1 MNTNLDEN
9 YIYKIL
15 NKNFLKKNK
24 SFVNTIGDDA
34 AVWKFGKKQIAISCD
49 SQIENIHFSQKFSN
63 LYEVA
68 YRSVT
73 IAISD
78 LSAMGANP
86 LFFTNSLNIKKG
98 MKDKKVNKIY
108 QGFKDAA
115 QDYNIE
121 LVGGNVVS
129 SNFFSIDITV
139 VGEIKKNFITRG
151 AKNNEKLYV
160 TGNIGSANA
169 GLRLLKKKAI
179 LNKPKELINSY
190 KRPSANIL
198 QSKILLSTGLV
209 SSMMDITDGLLI
221 DLRKLINFKNKN
233 LGAQLYWDKIPKSNL
248 LNKYF
253 RVSLIK
259 DIVLNGG
266 DDYQLLFTIKKNDD
280 KKFERIMKRNKID
293 VFNIGYTNNN
303 KSIRLEY
310 NGLNKIVKE
319 KGYIHKF

>member
-1 MNTNLDEN
+1 MDEN
-9 YIYKIL
+9 NIYKIL
-15 NKNFLKKNK
+15 NKGFIKQNK

-34 AVWKFGKKQIAISCD
+34 AIWKFGKKQIAISCD

-63 LYEVA
+63 LYEIG

-98 MKDKKVNKIY
+98 MQFKKINKIY
-108 QGFKDAA
+108 EGFKDAA

-121 LVGGNVVS
+121 LVGGNITS
-129 SNFFSIDITV
+129 SNFFSFDITV
-139 VGEIKKNFITRG
+139 VGDIKNNFISRG
-151 AKNNEKLYV
+151 AKNNEKIYV

-169 GLRLLKKKAI
+169 GLRLLKKKNI
-179 LNKPKELINSY
+179 LRKAKELINSY
-190 KRPSANIL
+190 KKPSPNIL
-198 QSKILLSTGLV
+198 ESKILSSTGSI
-209 SSMMDITDGLLI
+209 SSMMDITDGLLN

-253 RVSLIK
+253 KVSLIK

-266 DDYQLLFTIKKNDD
+266 DDYQLLFTVKKNHN
-280 KKFERIMKRNKID
+280 KKFEKLMKKNRID

-303 KSIRLEY
+303 KSIKLEF
-310 NGLNKIVKE
+310 NGSNKIVEE
-319 KGYIHKF
+319 KGYVHKF

>member
-1 MNTNLDEN
+1 MDEN
-9 YIYKIL
+9 NIYKLL
-15 NKNFLKKNK
+15 NKSFVKKNK

-34 AVWKFGKKQIAISCD
+34 AIWKFGKKQIAISCD
-49 SQIENIHFSQKFSN
+49 SQIENIHFTQKFSN
-63 LYEVA
+63 LYQIG
-68 YRSVT
+68 YRSIT

-98 MKDKKVNKIY
+98 MQVKEINKIY
-108 QGFKDAA
+108 EGFKDAA
-115 QDYNIE
+115 KDYNIE
-121 LVGGNVVS
+121 LVGGNIVS

-139 VGEIKKNFITRG
+139 VGDIKNNFISRG
-151 AKNNEKLYV
+151 AKNNENLYV

-169 GLRLLKKKAI
+169 GLRLLKKNI
-179 LNKPKELINSY
+179 STKPNELINSY
-190 KRPSANIL
+190 KKPSPNIL
-198 QSKILLSTGLV
+198 ESKILASTGLI
-209 SSMMDITDGLLI
+209 SSMMDITDGLLN

-233 LGAQLYWDKIPKSNL
+233 LGAQLYWNKIPKSNL

-253 RVSLIK
+253 KVSLVK

-266 DDYQLLFTIKKNDD
+266 DDYQLLFTVKKNHD
-280 KKFERIMKRNKID
+280 KKFEKLMKKNRID

-303 KSIRLEY
+303 KSIKLEL

-319 KGYIHKF
+319 KGYVHKF

>member
-1 MNTNLDEN
+1 MDEN
-9 YIYKIL
+9 NIYKLL
-15 NKNFLKKNK
+15 NKSFIKKNK

-34 AVWKFGKKQIAISCD
+34 AIWKFGKKQIAISCD
-49 SQIENIHFSQKFSN
+49 SQIENIHFTQKFSN
-63 LYEVA
+63 LYQIG
-68 YRSVT
+68 YRSIT

-98 MKDKKVNKIY
+98 MQVKEINKIY
-108 QGFKDAA
+108 EGFKAA
-115 QDYNIE
+115 AKDYNIE
-121 LVGGNVVS
+121 LVGGNIVS

-139 VGEIKKNFITRG
+139 VGDIKNNFISRG

-169 GLRLLKKKAI
+169 GLRLLKKNI
-179 LNKPKELINSY
+179 STKPNELINSY
-190 KRPSANIL
+190 KKPSPNIL
-198 QSKILLSTGLV
+198 ESKILASTGLI
-209 SSMMDITDGLLI
+209 SSMMDITDGLLN

-233 LGAQLYWDKIPKSNL
+233 LGAQLYWNKIPKSNL

-253 RVSLIK
+253 KVSLVK

-266 DDYQLLFTIKKNDD
+266 DDYQLLFTVKKNHD
-280 KKFERIMKRNKID
+280 KKFEKLMKKNRID

-303 KSIRLEY
+303 KSIKLEL

-319 KGYIHKF
+319 KGYVHKF

>member
-1 MNTNLDEN
+1 MDEN
-9 YIYKIL
+9 NIYKLL
-15 NKNFLKKNK
+15 NKSFVKKNK

-34 AVWKFGKKQIAISCD
+34 AIWKFGKKQIAISCD
-49 SQIENIHFSQKFSN
+49 SQIENIHFTQKFSN
-63 LYEVA
+63 LYQIG
-68 YRSVT
+68 YRSIT

-98 MKDKKVNKIY
+98 MQVKEINKIY
-108 QGFKDAA
+108 EGFKDAA
-115 QDYNIE
+115 KDYNIE
-121 LVGGNVVS
+121 LVGGNIVS

-139 VGEIKKNFITRG
+139 VGDIKNNFISRG

-169 GLRLLKKKAI
+169 GLRLLKKNI
-179 LNKPKELINSY
+179 STKPNELINSY
-190 KRPSANIL
+190 KKPSPNIL
-198 QSKILLSTGLV
+198 ESKILASTGLI
-209 SSMMDITDGLLI
+209 SSMMDITDGLLN

-233 LGAQLYWDKIPKSNL
+233 LGAQLYWNKIPKSNL

-253 RVSLIK
+253 KVSLVK

-266 DDYQLLFTIKKNDD
+266 DDYQLLFTVKKNHD
-280 KKFERIMKRNKID
+280 KKFEKLMKKNKID

-303 KSIRLEY
+303 KSIKLEL

-319 KGYIHKF
+319 KGYVHKF

>member
-1 MNTNLDEN
+1 MDEN
-9 YIYKIL
+9 NIYKLL
-15 NKNFLKKNK
+15 NKSFVKKNK

-34 AVWKFGKKQIAISCD
+34 AIWKFGKKQIAISCD
-49 SQIENIHFSQKFSN
+49 SQIENIHFTQKFSN
-63 LYEVA
+63 LYQIG
-68 YRSVT
+68 YRSIT

-98 MKDKKVNKIY
+98 MQVKEINKIY
-108 QGFKDAA
+108 EGFKDAA
-115 QDYNIE
+115 KDYNIE
-121 LVGGNVVS
+121 LVGGNIVS

-139 VGEIKKNFITRG
+139 VGDIKNNFISRG

-169 GLRLLKKKAI
+169 GLRLLKKNI
-179 LNKPKELINSY
+179 STKPNELINSY
-190 KRPSANIL
+190 KKPSPNIL
-198 QSKILLSTGLV
+198 ESKILASTGLI
-209 SSMMDITDGLLI
+209 SSMMDITDGLLN

-233 LGAQLYWDKIPKSNL
+233 LGAQLYWNKIPKSNL

-253 RVSLIK
+253 KVSLVK

-266 DDYQLLFTIKKNDD
+266 DDYQLLFTVKKNHD
-280 KKFERIMKRNKID
+280 KKFEKLMKKNRID

-303 KSIRLEY
+303 KSIKLEL

-319 KGYIHKF
+319 KGYVHKF

>member
-1 MNTNLDEN
+1 MDEN
-9 YIYKIL
+9 NIYKLL
-15 NKNFLKKNK
+15 NKSFIKKNK

-34 AVWKFGKKQIAISCD
+34 AIWKFGKKQIAISCD
-49 SQIENIHFSQKFSN
+49 SQIENIHFTQKFSN
-63 LYEVA
+63 LYQIG
-68 YRSVT
+68 YRSIT

-98 MKDKKVNKIY
+98 MQVKEINKIY
-108 QGFKDAA
+108 EGFKDAA
-115 QDYNIE
+115 KDYNIE
-121 LVGGNVVS
+121 LVGGNIVS

-139 VGEIKKNFITRG
+139 VGDIKNNFISRG

-169 GLRLLKKKAI
+169 GLRLLKKNI
-179 LNKPKELINSY
+179 STKPNELINSY
-190 KRPSANIL
+190 KKPSPNIL
-198 QSKILLSTGLV
+198 ESKILVSTGLI
-209 SSMMDITDGLLI
+209 SSMMDITDGLLN

-233 LGAQLYWDKIPKSNL
+233 LGAQLYWNKIPKSNL

-253 RVSLIK
+253 KVSLVK

-266 DDYQLLFTIKKNDD
+266 DDYQLLFTVKKNHD
-280 KKFERIMKRNKID
+280 KKFEKLMKKNRID

-303 KSIRLEY
+303 KSIKLEL

-319 KGYIHKF
+319 KGYVHKF

>member
-1 MNTNLDEN
+1 LDEN
-9 YIYKIL
+9 NIYKLL
-15 NKNFLKKNK
+15 NKSFVKKNK

-34 AVWKFGKKQIAISCD
+34 AIWKFGKKQIAISCD
-49 SQIENIHFSQKFSN
+49 SQIENIHFTQKFSN
-63 LYEVA
+63 LYQIG
-68 YRSVT
+68 YRSIT

-98 MKDKKVNKIY
+98 MQVKEINKIY
-108 QGFKDAA
+108 EGFKDAA
-115 QDYNIE
+115 KDYNIE
-121 LVGGNVVS
+121 LVGGNIVS

-139 VGEIKKNFITRG
+139 VGDIKNNFISRG

-169 GLRLLKKKAI
+169 GLRLLKKNI
-179 LNKPKELINSY
+179 STKPNELINSY
-190 KRPSANIL
+190 KKPSPNIL
-198 QSKILLSTGLV
+198 ESKILASTGLI
-209 SSMMDITDGLLI
+209 SSMMDITDGLLN

-233 LGAQLYWDKIPKSNL
+233 LGAQLYWNKIPKSNL

-253 RVSLIK
+253 KVSLVK

-266 DDYQLLFTIKKNDD
+266 DDYQLLFTVKKNHD
-280 KKFERIMKRNKID
+280 KKFEKLMKKNRID

-303 KSIRLEY
+303 KSIKLEL

-319 KGYIHKF
+319 KGYVHKF

>member
-1 MNTNLDEN
+1 MNINLDEN
-9 YIYKIL
+9 NIYKLL
-15 NKNFLKKNK
+15 NKSFVKKNK

-34 AVWKFGKKQIAISCD
+34 AIWKFGKKQIAISCD
-49 SQIENIHFSQKFSN
+49 SQIENIHFTQKFSN
-63 LYEVA
+63 LYQIG
-68 YRSVT
+68 YRSIT

-98 MKDKKVNKIY
+98 MQVKEINKIY
-108 QGFKDAA
+108 EGFKAA
-115 QDYNIE
+115 AKDYNIE
-121 LVGGNVVS
+121 LVGGNIVS

-139 VGEIKKNFITRG
+139 VGDIKNNFISRG

-169 GLRLLKKKAI
+169 GLRLLKKNI
-179 LNKPKELINSY
+179 STKPNELINSY
-190 KRPSANIL
+190 KKPSPNIL
-198 QSKILLSTGLV
+198 ESKILASTGLI
-209 SSMMDITDGLLI
+209 SSMMDITDGLLN

-233 LGAQLYWDKIPKSNL
+233 LGAQLYWNKIPKSNL

-253 RVSLIK
+253 KVSLVK

-266 DDYQLLFTIKKNDD
+266 DDYQLLFTVKKNHD
-280 KKFERIMKRNKID
+280 KKFEKLMKKNRID

-303 KSIRLEY
+303 KSIKLEL

-319 KGYIHKF
+319 KGYVHKF